1 MIGGDLCLLTNVFAS
16 FYISGVCSDIHSFNN
31 SAPNLNASHKIWQM
45 LLILWWIQL
54 LSSLYLPALCVELW
68 RLTSRN
74 LHSDI
79 LAGNQESAKA
89 AVALVLTI
97 VEQ

>member
-1 MIGGDLCLLTNVFAS
+1 MTSYIPICINVPNILEMKLETRVVLALPIELL
-16 FYISGVCSDIHSFNN
+16 
-31 SAPNLNASHKIWQM
+31 
-45 LLILWWIQL
+45 
-54 LSSLYLPALCVELW
+54 

-79 LAGNQESAKA
+79 LAGNQESARA
-89 AVALVLTI
+89 AVALVSTV